1 MSCESDVEQAL
12 RESGQRFTMQRSKIL
27 TALRH
32 GGGHRTAEEIYE
44 RVREEDPHAG
54 VSRSTV
60 YRTLETLKQ
69 MQLVAELGGGSG
81 TATFEWSDREAPRHH
96 HLVCRGCGATVEVE
110 LPALAGI
117 EAEIE
122 RTTGFDPD
130 IRHLGIT
137 GLCAGCRPAQQGARR
152 ETRAGEEGGA

>member
-12 RESGQRFTMQRSKIL
+12 RESGRRFTMQRSKIL

-32 GGGHRTAEEIYE
+32 GGGHRTADEIFE
-44 RVREEDPHAG
+44 QVREEDPHAG
-54 VSRSTV
+54 ISRSTV
-60 YRTLETLKQ
+60 YRALDTLKQ
-69 MQLVAELGGGSG
+69 MQLVSELDSHSG
-81 TATFEWSDREAPRHH
+81 TATFEWTDREAPRHH
-96 HLVCRGCGATVEVE
+96 HLVCRGCGDTVELE
-110 LPALAGI
+110 LPALAAI

-137 GLCAGCRPAQQGARR
+137 GLCEQCRA
-152 ETRAGEEGGA
+152 

>member
-12 RESGQRFTMQRSKIL
+12 RESGRRFTMQRSKIL

-32 GGGHRTAEEIYE
+32 GGGHRTADEIYE
-44 RVREEDPHAG
+44 QVREEDPHAG
-54 VSRSTV
+54 ISRSTV
-60 YRTLETLKQ
+60 YRTLDTLKQ
-69 MQLVAELGGGSG
+69 MQLVSELDGRSG
-81 TATFEWSDREAPRHH
+81 TATFEWTDREGPRHH
-96 HLVCRGCGATVEVE
+96 HLVCRGCGGTTEIE

-137 GLCAGCRPAQQGARR
+137 GLCPQCRPGAA
-152 ETRAGEEGGA
+152 E